1 MRIIDNWLDDIPGPH
16 RGQDVILTGA
26 SLDAA
31 AAAMILIPGGGAT
44 ADNILDLA
52 NLFAAEG
59 VAYLAPQAA
68 RNTWYPFSFL
78 EPRESN
84 EPGLS
89 SAHAAIAAII
99 AKLAERGIE
108 RERIILLGFS
118 QGACL
123 ATDHAARNPTR
134 YAGVVGLSG
143 GLIGDRIDPEA
154 YTGSLDGT
162 PVYLG
167 CSDIDPH
174 IPEARVHQTAAVMEQ
189 LGAQV
194 TTDIFPGMGHTIVRE
209 EVDRIQ
215 AILNAL

>member
-1 MRIIDNWLDDIPGPH
+1 MQVLSDWLNDIPGPH
-16 RGQDVILTGA
+16 RGQGVILDGA
-26 SLDAA
+26 PLDAA
-31 AAAMILIPGGGAT
+31 SAAMIMIHGRGAT
-44 ADNILDLA
+44 AAGILDLA
-52 NLFAAEG
+52 GLFRAEG
-59 VAYLAPQAA
+59 LACLAPQAA
-68 RNTWYPFSFL
+68 GNTWYPYSFL
-78 EPRESN
+78 EPREAN

-99 AKLAERGIE
+99 TRLGERGIGP
-108 RERIILLGFS
+108 ERIILLGFS

-143 GLIGDRIDPEA
+143 GLIGAQIDRAEFS
-154 YTGSLDGT
+154 GSLDGT

-174 IPEARVHQTAAVMEQ
+174 IPESRVHETAAVMEQ